1 MNPESKNPDD
11 LDYLSRLGFEAVP
24 VPDSDLAELRAK
36 VRSRVFSYGS
46 GFYFSWISLI
56 IGVFIGISAFFMMY
70 QPEPDRIR
78 FTPAFSI
85 KDTLADKSTPA
96 EVTVILDTIVVKENF
111 VRKNY
116 VTKQAMDTE
125 PTADAP
131 AQDSVIVLQSRDIDL
146 ALALGQP
153 VKEEKIRFIINAPV
167 FYLHDLKVT
176 NYSSLYFKR
185 NQFVRLGGTPA
196 GYANGTEATQ
206 SAGLKESPEYFLH
219 NEIAQAMLHFKK
231 GRYDQCIN
239 TLNIVSTYNPDDI
252 NCDFYLGMCFYYKKN
267 YKKAIEY
274 LDLCLVN
281 QNNTFL
287 QEAAYYK
294 ALSLYGSGDREQSI
308 ILLKQI
314 AGEGEFYA
322 AKATLFLKAENE

>member
-1 MNPESKNPDD
+1 MNSENKNPDD

-24 VPDSDLAELRAK
+24 VPDTDLAELRAK

-56 IGVFIGISAFFMMY
+56 IGVFIGISVFFMMY
-70 QPEPDRIR
+70 QPAPDRIR

-85 KDTLADKSTPA
+85 KDTLPAKSIPA
-96 EVTVILDTIVVKENF
+96 TVNVILDTVVVKENF

-116 VTKQAMDTE
+116 RTKQ
-125 PTADAP
+125 TADAEPTVDEP
-131 AQDSVIVLQSRDIDL
+131 ARDSAIVLQSRDIDV

-167 FYLHDLKVT
+167 FYLHDLKIT

-196 GYANGTEATQ
+196 GSPNGTEPSQ
-206 SAGLKESPEYFLH
+206 SPGLKESAEYFLH
-219 NEIAQAMLHFKK
+219 NEIAQAMLYFKK

-239 TLNIVSTYNPDDI
+239 TLNIVSAYNPVDI
-252 NCDFYLGMCFYYKKN
+252 NCDF
-267 YKKAIEY
+267 
-274 LDLCLVN
+274 
-281 QNNTFL
+281 
-287 QEAAYYK
+287 
-294 ALSLYGSGDREQSI
+294 
-308 ILLKQI
+308 
-314 AGEGEFYA
+314 
-322 AKATLFLKAENE
+322 

>member
-1 MNPESKNPDD
+1 MNSENKIPDD
-11 LDYLSRLGFEAVP
+11 LDYLSRLGFDAVTA
-24 VPDSDLAELRAK
+24 PDSDLDALRAK

-56 IGVFIGISAFFMMY
+56 IGVFIGISVFFMMY
-70 QPEPDRIR
+70 QPAPDRIR

-85 KDTLADKSTPA
+85 KDTLLNKSIPDTIS
-96 EVTVILDTIVVKENF
+96 VILDTVVVKENF

-116 VTKQAMDTE
+116 MAKAA
-125 PTADAP
+125 TAAKPPVDAP
-131 AQDSVIVLQSRDIDL
+131 VSDSAMVLQARDIDL
-146 ALALGQP
+146 ALALGQS

-167 FYLHDLKVT
+167 FYLHDLKIT

-196 GYANGTEATQ
+196 GSANGTETSQ
-206 SAGLKESPEYFLH
+206 SPVLKESPEYFLH
-219 NEIAQAMLHFKK
+219 NEIAQAMLYFKK
-231 GRYDQCIN
+231 GRFDQCIN
-239 TLNIVSTYNPDDI
+239 TLNTVSAYNPDDI

-274 LDLCLVN
+274 LDLCIVN
-281 QNNTFL
+281 QNNTFM

-294 ALSLYGSGDREQSI
+294 ALSMYGSGNREQGI
-308 ILLKQI
+308 VMLQQI